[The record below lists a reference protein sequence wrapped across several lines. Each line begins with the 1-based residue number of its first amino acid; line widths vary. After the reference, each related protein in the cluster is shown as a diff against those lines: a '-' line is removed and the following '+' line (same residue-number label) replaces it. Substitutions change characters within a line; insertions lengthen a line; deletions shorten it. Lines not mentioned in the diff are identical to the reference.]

1 MFKIN
6 LFPWRVRCA
15 IALPVIIF
23 GSAVLLTGCGKTDL
37 SDAEHVQR
45 AKDYQ
50 DKRDIKASV
59 IELKSAL
66 KQNPDNPEAR
76 WLLGRIYLDMENGA
90 AAEKELTRARALG
103 VDPAAIVAPL
113 GRALLLQGKAEQVL
127 TEVQVAPGTP
137 PSMRASLLTLRG
149 EANLASKKIDA
160 AQADLSA
167 ALEACGSNKC
177 GDTLLALAKLELSRR
192 AVDEAKAWISKAT
205 VQDPGNGKV
214 WRFLAE
220 LEQSQQHPQE
230 ALNAY
235 AKAIQANPNDFAAIL
250 GRAQVHLEMGNLD
263 ASKAD
268 VEAVRKV
275 APGYPDIRYLEGRQ
289 ALVAKDAPK
298 AQASL
303 ENFLRIRPG
312 HLGAAYYLAVA
323 HLAQGHDQQAEEQLL
338 RLSSI
343 DPSSLQVRK
352 LLGLVQAQRGAVA
365 DAIKTLEP
373 IARQNPNDVEVIKL
387 LGRIYLRKGDLQ
399 TGVSY
404 LERASE
410 AESGSAETHLELG
423 QALQAQGKTDLALAQ
438 FDAALQA
445 KPDFME
451 AEVLRILTHLREKK
465 YDAALQAIAQFK
477 SRNPK
482 SPLPDGFAASVYAD
496 QKNYPRARQLL
507 EQALALDPKYAPTRA
522 ALARLALVEN
532 DTVTA
537 RRHYMDI
544 LKQDDGHMRSLLAL
558 AGLELRAGRQKEAIA
573 WLEKARQKHPDDLQP
588 ALGLINIYLGQK
600 ESLKA
605 LNMARDLQNDHAGNP
620 AALQALAQ
628 SQLAAG
634 ETSSALGSFRTLAGK
649 LPKSARAQYLLA
661 GAQIKASDPKA
672 ATASLNKALQLDPGY
687 VPAAMALAALELR
700 GNKPQEALRIAR
712 QIQQQKP
719 SMAIGYELE
728 GNAFMYERA
737 YANAAKA
744 YATAYQRDN
753 NSNLAVKWFGARKLA
768 GDSAAAYQAL
778 LQWLAEHPDDAYA
791 RIALASGYNAD
802 GKRREAIEQY
812 QKVLEK
818 YPRNAIASNNLA
830 WIYQGQGDR
839 ARALQYAEKAYALA
853 KNQPAIIDT
862 LGWILVEQGQTR
874 RGLELLQQAV
884 GKSPESPDVRYHFAA
899 ALVKA
904 GRGEEARKELEGLL
918 ATQKTFVELPQARQ
932 LLERLQ
938 GTR

>member
-1 MFKIN
+1 M
-6 LFPWRVRCA
+6 
-15 IALPVIIF
+15 PVIIF
-23 GSAVLLTGCGKTDL
+23 GSAALLTGCGKTDL

-103 VDPAAIVAPL
+103 IDPAAIVVPL

-127 TEVQVAPGTP
+127 TEIQVDPGAP
-137 PSMRASLLTLRG
+137 PSVRASLLTLRG

-167 ALEACGSNKC
+167 ALEACGGNKC
-177 GDTLLALAKLELSRR
+177 SDTLLALAKLELSRR
-192 AVDEAKAWISKAT
+192 AVDEAKVWISKAT

-250 GRAQVHLEMGNLD
+250 ERAQVHLEMGNLD

-268 VEAVRKV
+268 MEAVRKV

-303 ENFLRIRPG
+303 ENFLKIRPG

-343 DPSSLQVRK
+343 DPNSLQVRK

-373 IARQNPNDVEVIKL
+373 IARQNPDDVEVIKL

-399 TGVSY
+399 IGVSY

-477 SRNPK
+477 SRHPR

-507 EQALALDPKYAPTRA
+507 EQALALDPKYLTAHA
-522 ALARLALVEN
+522 GLARLALLQN
-532 DTVTA
+532 DTATA
-537 RRHYMDI
+537 RRHYLDV
-544 LKQDDGHMRSLLAL
+544 LKQDDDHIGSLLAL
-558 AGLELRAGRQKEAIA
+558 ADLELRAGKRKEATA
-573 WLEKARQKHPDDLQP
+573 WVEKARQKHPEALQP
-588 ALGLINIYLGQK
+588 ALALINIYLGQK
-600 ESLKA
+600 EALKA
-605 LNMARDLQNDHAGNP
+605 LSIARDIQNTYAGTP
-620 AALQALAQ
+620 AALEALAQ
-628 SQLAAG
+628 AQLAAG
-634 ETSSALGSFRTLAGK
+634 EVNSAVSSYRKLAEK
-649 LPKSARAQYLLA
+649 LPKSPQVQYLLA
-661 GAQIKASDPKA
+661 QAQARVKDFKA
-672 ATASLNKALQLDPGY
+672 AASSLNKALELNPNFL
-687 VPAAMALAALELR
+687 PASIGLAELEVQ
-700 GNKPQEALRIAR
+700 NKRPQEALRIAR
-712 QIQQQKP
+712 QIQKQQDKFP
-719 SMAIGYELE
+719 AGYELE
-728 GNAFMYERA
+728 GDIHMSGQA
-737 YANAAKA
+737 YSDAAKA
-744 YATAYQRDN
+744 YAVAFERDK
-753 NSNLAVKWFGARKLA
+753 SGGLALKLSGARKQA
-768 GDSAAAYQAL
+768 GDTAGAYQVLA
-778 LQWLAEHPDDAYA
+778 QWLAEHPDDMGV
-791 RIALASGYNAD
+791 RIILASTYQVD
-802 GKRREAIEQY
+802 RKGKEAVEQY
-812 QKVLEK
+812 KKVLEK
-818 YPRNAIASNNLA
+818 QPNNVVALNNLA
-830 WIYQGQGDR
+830 WLSYEQGYPGAVD
-839 ARALQYAEKAYALA
+839 YAEKAYSLA
-853 KNQPAIIDT
+853 PEQPVIGDT
-862 LGWILVEQGQTR
+862 LGWILVQKGQVK
-874 RGLELLQQAV
+874 RGLELLQAAASKASAA
-884 GKSPESPDVRYHFAA
+884 GGIRYHYAV
-899 ALVKA
+899 ALDKA
-904 GRGEEARKELEGLL
+904 GYSQEARKELERLL
-918 ATQKTFVELPQARQ
+918 KNNGEFNEAADARA
-932 LLERLQ
+932 LLKKL
-938 GTR
+938 GG